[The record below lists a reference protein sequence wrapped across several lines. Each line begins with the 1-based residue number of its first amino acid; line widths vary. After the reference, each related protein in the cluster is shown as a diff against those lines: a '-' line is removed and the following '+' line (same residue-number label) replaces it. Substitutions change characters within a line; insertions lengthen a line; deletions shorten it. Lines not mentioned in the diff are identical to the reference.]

1 MSDTAIR
8 VQNLGKLY
16 QIGQGYHHTLRETLT
31 RGISAPFRAFTSS
44 LNGRS
49 ALNSETEAAIH
60 EQRSDSIW
68 ALRNVSFEIKKGE
81 TVGIIG
87 PNGSGKSTLLKLLT
101 RITEPT
107 EGEIYIN
114 GRVTALI
121 ELGAGFHPELTGKEN
136 IYLNG
141 AILGMTKG
149 EIEAKFEEI
158 VEFAGLSEFIE
169 TPIKHYSS
177 GMAVRLGFAL
187 AISVD
192 PEILLVDE
200 VLAVGDAAFRKRCFE
215 KIDAFIE
222 ARKTIVIVSH
232 NFQEVQRIARRALLV
247 YRGTIQADD
256 GLDAVIGSYASLI
269 RNASKAQRYS
279 ASSVANSL
287 ELVPPIEI
295 VTVKLCDADGSE
307 RYIFKTL
314 DELRVQIHYIA
325 HQRMVNPVF
334 RVQIYRSDGLFC
346 HGMNT
351 ERHGIKLGEA
361 QGEGTAVLRYP
372 HLGLLEGD
380 YLFHIAVLSRE
391 SDELPLDQSIPQVIH
406 VESRR
411 IDGGGVL
418 TMASEWDVA
427 INQGGRKRI

>member
-8 VQNLGKLY
+8 VENLGKLY
-16 QIGQGYHHTLRETLT
+16 QIGQGYHPTLRETLT
-31 RGISAPFRAFTSS
+31 RAMAAPFWAFTSW
-44 LNGRS
+44 LNGRNG
-49 ALNSETEAAIH
+49 LRSEPETAIRG
-60 EQRSDSIW
+60 QPSDSLW

-87 PNGSGKSTLLKLLT
+87 PNGSGKSTLLKLLA

-121 ELGAGFHPELTGKEN
+121 ELGAGFHPELTGREN

-187 AISVD
+187 AVSVD

-215 KIDAFIE
+215 KIDAFIG

-232 NFQEVQRIARRALLV
+232 NFQEVQRIARRALLF
-247 YRGTIQADD
+247 YRGKIQTDD

-269 RNASKAQRYS
+269 RNAINPQRYS
-279 ASSVANSL
+279 TPRVANGL
-287 ELVPPIEI
+287 EFKPPIEI
-295 VTVKLCDADGSE
+295 VKVQLCDADGSE

-325 HQRMVNPVF
+325 HHQMVNPVF

-372 HLGLLEGD
+372 QLGLLEGD

-411 IDGGGVL
+411 IDGGGIL
-418 TMASEWDVA
+418 TMASEWDFA
-427 INQGGRKRI
+427 AKLEGQKQT